1 MPDTMPDIKAVIEE
15 NAKKQR
21 EYITQVKSVLYDLA
35 RQEEQARRRRR
46 EGETE
51 LAAMLARLDTM
62 QSLLDEAT
70 KGGGSAEVPEPIKP
84 TPAGTVVPLRGKG
97 AGDGGKDTGEAGE
110 MPKETGQ

>member
-1 MPDTMPDIKAVIEE
+1 MKSMIEE

-21 EYITQVKSVLYDLA
+21 EYIVQVKSVLYDLA

-62 QSLLDEAT
+62 QSLLDDAA
-70 KGGGSAEVPEPIKP
+70 KGGGSAEVPKPIRP
-84 TPAGTVVPLRGKG
+84 TPAATVVPLRGKS
-97 AGDGGKDTGEAGE
+97 DGEDGKDTDDAGE
-110 MPKETGQ
+110 TTKETTRK